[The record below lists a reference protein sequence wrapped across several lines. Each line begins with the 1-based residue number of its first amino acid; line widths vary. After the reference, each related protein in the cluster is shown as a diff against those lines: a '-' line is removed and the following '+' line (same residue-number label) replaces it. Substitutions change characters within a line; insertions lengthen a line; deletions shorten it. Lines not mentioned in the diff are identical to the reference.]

1 MYYCL
6 EESRVYHLVFLF
18 FCFFLRGMYRNCLV
32 KDFIISM
39 DSVTNVLKSNENV
52 IIYLMQY
59 LVGLVRYYRYNIQI
73 LNQMNRKKEFYKFL
87 IP

>member
-1 MYYCL
+1 
-6 EESRVYHLVFLF
+6 
-18 FCFFLRGMYRNCLV
+18 MYRNCLV

-59 LVGLVRYYRYNIQI
+59 LVGLVRYYRYYIQI